1 MSRAREEYESI
12 LEDFDS
18 KDSDVIIKADNY
30 IQELYKDCKYWE
42 SSSDYYKEK
51 YENLEQQ
58 KAELIEFISTLQEY
72 DFENIVSEQN
82 RLLKKH
88 GVEI

>member
-42 SSSDYYKEK
+42 SSSDYYREK
-51 YENLEQQ
+51 CNELEQQ
-58 KAELIEFISTLQEY
+58 KAELINALIRAKQILDERGISSTIIDSTL
-72 DFENIVSEQN
+72 
-82 RLLKKH
+82 KKYK
-88 GVEI
+88 

>member
-58 KAELIEFISTLQEY
+58 KVELIEFIR
-72 DFENIVSEQN
+72 DIVDYEAE
-82 RLLKKH
+82 RVLREREILLNKYK
-88 GVEI
+88 

>member
-51 YENLEQQ
+51 Y
-58 KAELIEFISTLQEY
+58 
-72 DFENIVSEQN
+72 
-82 RLLKKH
+82 
-88 GVEI
+88 